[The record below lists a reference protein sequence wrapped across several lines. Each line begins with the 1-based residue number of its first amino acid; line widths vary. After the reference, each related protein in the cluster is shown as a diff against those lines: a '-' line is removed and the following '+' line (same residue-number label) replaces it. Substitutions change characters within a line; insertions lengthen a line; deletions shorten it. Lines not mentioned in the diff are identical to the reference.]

1 MVIATVLHNGRIAA
15 DVLALVCQDPD
26 NAYAY
31 SITKRLNAKYGEKYT
46 HNLEVGSALQFLAK
60 DGILTEAP
68 SFGVGHAARR
78 IMYAPTEKAGFY
90 LALLERSSVQ

>member
-15 DVLALVCQDPD
+15 DVLALVCEDSH

-46 HNLEVGSALQFLAK
+46 HNLEVGGALQFLAK
-60 DGILTEAP
+60 DGILMEVP
-68 SFGVGHAARR
+68 SYGIGHASRR

-90 LALLERSSVQ
+90 LALLERSSAQ